1 MDKGQK
7 AKTISDLRRRNVLES
22 IKDLGSGV
30 GQSLKSDLLEKTSEN
45 FLKEMFGVPEKKQY
59 SGDIT
64 PGESLDLADLFS
76 GKVEENEKL
85 KSQIRIERS
94 LHEEERVLVQEK
106 SNELKIQLHALMQ
119 EVLALAKTTQNL
131 GEEVEAASI
140 QAPANPGVYHV
151 VFFEKVLAFL
161 KSFRQKIE
169 EAGLWLH
176 ASNKRA
182 EKKNY
187 WSMYKKKG
195 SSFLLAPDHYLQ
207 RSAG

>member
-22 IKDLGSGV
+22 IKDLGTGV
-30 GQSLKSDLLEKTSEN
+30 GQSLKTDLLEKTSQE

-64 PGESLDLADLFS
+64 PGESLDLTELLS
-76 GKVEENEKL
+76 GKSEENERL
-85 KSQIRIERS
+85 KGQIRIERS
-94 LHEEERVLVQEK
+94 LHEEEKLFVQEK
-106 SNELKIQLHALMQ
+106 SDQLKVQLHALMQ
-119 EVLALAKTTQNL
+119 EVLALAKTTQSL
-131 GEEVEAASI
+131 GEEVEMVSI
-140 QAPANPGVYHV
+140 QAPANPGIYHI
-151 VFFEKVLAFL
+151 VFFEKILAFL
-161 KSFRQKIE
+161 RSFRQKIDQ
-169 EAGLWLH
+169 AGLWLQS
-176 ASNKRA
+176 SNKRA

>member
-30 GQSLKSDLLEKTSEN
+30 GQSLKNDLLEKTSEE
-45 FLKEMFGVPEKKQY
+45 FLKEMFGAPEKKYY

-64 PGESLDLADLFS
+64 PGESLDLTDLLT
-76 GKVEENEKL
+76 GKTEENEKL

-94 LHEEERVLVQEK
+94 LREEETMLVQEK
-106 SNELKIQLHALMQ
+106 SNQLKVQLQALMQ

-131 GEEVEAASI
+131 GQEVEIASF
-140 QAPANPGVYHV
+140 QAPANPGIYHI
-151 VFFEKVLAFL
+151 VFFEKVLSFL

-169 EAGLWLH
+169 QAGLWLQT
-176 ASNKRA
+176 SNKRA